1 MPLRLIEQATR
12 MPRTKKNARR
22 MHKLYDAGDVD
33 GVLALIS
40 SGVNV
45 NALDKNDVALLHKAI
60 YNEKLVKA
68 LIDAGAD
75 VNVRVRCWLF
85 V

>member
-1 MPLRLIEQATR
+1 
-12 MPRTKKNARR
+12 
-22 MHKLYDAGDVD
+22 MHKLYDAGDID

-40 SGVNV
+40 SGVDV
-45 NALDKNDVALLHKAI
+45 DALDKDGAALLHKAI

-75 VNVRVRCWLF
+75 VNVQVRCWLF
-85 V
+85 VWGERSLCC